1 MDVDTQTWYLDRA
14 KSLVE
19 VLERG
24 EGARAEAILGE
35 IERRHCSESFEELER
50 LSERL
55 QSLLS
60 RSGLDVRLS
69 DLTDRDIPDA
79 RERLKYVIATTETAA
94 NGTLGHVEA
103 CLPVCD
109 RLIAFVDEWD
119 GQLDDRVVSFL
130 DELPEQIRSLRQA
143 LNEIMLAQSFQDITG
158 QILKQVIEVVCEIER
173 ALESMIGERPESPGL
188 RSLPRAGRGPD
199 KDTGPAVPGCHGAPR
214 VSGQDEIDDL
224 LSGLGV

>member
-14 KSLVE
+14 RSLVE
-19 VLERG
+19 VLEQG
-24 EGARAEAILGE
+24 EGAQAEAILGE
-35 IERRHCSESFEELER
+35 IERRHCSESFEELGR

-60 RSGLDVRLS
+60 QTGLDDRLS
-69 DLTDRDIPDA
+69 DLTDHDIPDA
-79 RERLKYVIATTETAA
+79 RERLNYVIATTETAA

-103 CLPVCD
+103 CLPICD
-109 RLIAFVDEWD
+109 RLIAFAGEWD
-119 GQLDDRVVSFL
+119 GRFDDEVGRFL
-130 DELPEQIRSLRQA
+130 SDLPAHIRSIRQA

-158 QILKQVIEVVCEIER
+158 QVLKQVIDVVCEIER
-173 ALESMIGERPESPGL
+173 ALESIVNGRPVPPAL
-188 RSLPRAGRGPD
+188 RPVARREGHD
-199 KDTGPAVPGCHGAPR
+199 KDTGPEVPGCHGAPR